1 MTRTRRAG
9 EVFAAS
15 TLCAIGVL
23 IAVVARRLPYWH
35 DYAPGPGFFPLW
47 LGILLACT
55 AAVELA
61 IVLRRP
67 STETAPSSDPPLTR
81 RAAWVGGLTVLAA
94 VLVAPLG
101 FVLATGVFVAAVSW
115 ALAPDRKFLNGL
127 TTVLIPLVVWL
138 VFVAWLGVPLPR
150 GPLGF

>member
-1 MTRTRRAG
+1 MTRSRRAG
-9 EVFAAS
+9 ELLAAS
-15 TLCAIGVL
+15 TLLAVGIVV
-23 IAVVARRLPYWH
+23 AVVASRLPYRH

-61 IVLRRP
+61 IVLRASP
-67 STETAPSSDPPLTR
+67 TAPAPSSDPPLTR

-94 VLVAPLG
+94 LLVAPLG
-101 FVLATGVFVAAVSW
+101 FILATGVFVAAVSW
-115 ALAPDRKFLNGL
+115 TLAPDRKVLNGL
-127 TTVLIPLVVWL
+127 TTVLIPVVLWL
-138 VFVAWLGVPLPR
+138 VFVAWLGVSLPR